1 MIFQWKSWL
10 KKELAPYSFLM
21 DWGIF
26 LDWKSTI
33 WEVTRK
39 DRRGKEVSYQALN
52 HLEQGET
59 WKKAW

>member
-10 KKELAPYSFLM
+10 KRELAPYSSLM

-33 WEVTRK
+33 LEDIRK
-39 DRRGKEVSYQALN
+39 DKKGKEVSCQASS
-52 HLEQGET
+52 HLEQGGT